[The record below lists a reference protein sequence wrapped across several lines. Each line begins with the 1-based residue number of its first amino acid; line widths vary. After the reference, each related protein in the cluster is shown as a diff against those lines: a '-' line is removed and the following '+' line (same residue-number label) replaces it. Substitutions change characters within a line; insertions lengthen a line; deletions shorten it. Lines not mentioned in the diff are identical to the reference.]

1 MDNGTEMKLNC
12 SMHSARNF
20 CTVPSSKYENLHK
33 IRISKHPLYRRRSRG
48 SRRVRSPP
56 PPLKKKQITNI
67 GGKNPP
73 FHVLVLEDT
82 FTDVFDITCDMA
94 DFKAHIH
101 IFCPQTTCELSKKHH
116 ESGTPKNCLL
126 MHCDKSKYGH
136 TRHCED
142 CKEVC
147 LCQRTTRRAFW
158 RI

>member
-20 CTVPSSKYENLHK
+20 CTVPSSKYKNLHK

-48 SRRVRSPP
+48 SRRVHSPHPP
-56 PPLKKKQITNI
+56 PPPKKKQITNI

-101 IFCPQTTCELSKKHH
+101 IFCSQTTCELSKAP
-116 ESGTPKNCLL
+116 S
-126 MHCDKSKYGH
+126 
-136 TRHCED
+136 TRIRRFLYPQIF
-142 CKEVC
+142 
-147 LCQRTTRRAFW
+147 LCGYKK
-158 RI
+158 ICVHM